1 MVDLVPI
8 ALSSI
13 AIIISIIVSVYA
25 YNISKRQLH
34 HPALEYLRRD
44 YRSPEMML
52 AIQNL
57 WSFKRL
63 CESKAVK
70 LGRSLDEMIAIE
82 YIRIAKDYNAKIDAQ
97 NNYDKKL
104 SFIQNSL
111 SYQRRLVIS
120 FYYYLFEVW
129 EYEILTPEMIFEY
142 WDRSNMDIF
151 DILKPIEMTQAIIYV
166 DRDDKKEEYI
176 KATEKWMTKLDKMRE
191 ASKNNLR
198 YKDLF

>member
-1 MVDLVPI
+1 
-8 ALSSI
+8 
-13 AIIISIIVSVYA
+13 
-25 YNISKRQLH
+25 
-34 HPALEYLRRD
+34 
-44 YRSPEMML
+44 
-52 AIQNL
+52 
-57 WSFKRL
+57 
-63 CESKAVK
+63 
-70 LGRSLDEMIAIE
+70 
-82 YIRIAKDYNAKIDAQ
+82 
-97 NNYDKKL
+97 
-104 SFIQNSL
+104 
-111 SYQRRLVIS
+111 VIS